1 VAGSAGSEKGG
12 RMKCEE
18 AAEFVSV
25 LCDGETIPRKAAQHI
40 GECEACRARL
50 NAYSTMGAELR
61 RVASLEEQREVKAGS
76 WEKEQRARLNW
87 WQKGRTTMRIPRF
100 AFALMLGMILMLS
113 GSLVLVRARTGTGG
127 PVLVLTYKI
136 PPDGRTARCTITTDG
151 NPRTNHCNYSTG
163 GPSGLLGV
171 NIRFVS
177 KEGERTELGVK
188 TKYETQARSLGMS
201 NTDSLKD
208 VPEVMVWLEPG
219 NKQEISVPGLGDV
232 ELTGEYLDH
241 VPALRFRPDEPLDP
255 QKNEF
260 RIVSPVLIRG
270 KEVVFNLGGSDSTDS
285 GDPDAALMI
294 YFPGEG
300 RYLIS
305 TVPFEGAVEGKVEL
319 GQIKFSL
326 EGQNYVLLTAMPTT
340 RSEHVWVTH
349 EPGYKLSQHMEGA
362 SDSRDMFMVRSLS
375 RLLEEQIHH

>member
-1 VAGSAGSEKGG
+1 MAGSAASKEGG
-12 RMKCEE
+12 RMKCQETVE
-18 AAEFVSV
+18 LISA
-25 LCDGETIPRKAAQHI
+25 LCDGETIPREAAEHI

-50 NAYSTMGAELR
+50 NVYSTVGAELR
-61 RVASLEEQREVKAGS
+61 RVASLEEPKEVKAGS
-76 WEKEQRARLNW
+76 WEKVQRARPYS
-87 WQKGRTTMRIPRF
+87 WQEWRTTMRIPRF
-100 AFALMLGMILMLS
+100 AFALMLGMILLLS
-113 GSLVLVRARTGTGG
+113 GGLVLVRARTGTGG

-136 PPDGRTARCTITTDG
+136 PPDGRPARCAITTDG

-163 GPSGLLGV
+163 GPSGLLTV

-177 KEGERTELGVK
+177 KEGERTELGVR
-188 TKYETQARSLGMS
+188 TKYETQARIL
-201 NTDSLKD
+201 
-208 VPEVMVWLEPG
+208 
-219 NKQEISVPGLGDV
+219 
-232 ELTGEYLDH
+232 
-241 VPALRFRPDEPLDP
+241 
-255 QKNEF
+255 
-260 RIVSPVLIRG
+260 G

-285 GDPDAALMI
+285 GDQDAALMI

-319 GQIKFSL
+319 GQIKFRL

-340 RSEHVWVTH
+340 RSEHIWVAH
-349 EPGYKLSQHMEGA
+349 DPRYKLSQHMEGA

>member
-1 VAGSAGSEKGG
+1 
-12 RMKCEE
+12 
-18 AAEFVSV
+18 
-25 LCDGETIPRKAAQHI
+25 
-40 GECEACRARL
+40 
-50 NAYSTMGAELR
+50 
-61 RVASLEEQREVKAGS
+61 
-76 WEKEQRARLNW
+76 
-87 WQKGRTTMRIPRF
+87 
-100 AFALMLGMILMLS
+100 
-113 GSLVLVRARTGTGG
+113 
-127 PVLVLTYKI
+127 
-136 PPDGRTARCTITTDG
+136 
-151 NPRTNHCNYSTG
+151 
-163 GPSGLLGV
+163 V

-177 KEGERTELGVK
+177 KEGERTELGVR